1 MLQNTLTDGFTKGFR
16 IASSMQHP
24 SVSNKYSNHPSAVL
38 HSDVVSAKLHDEMAM
53 NRIAGPFDI
62 PTPANCIFS
71 PLGVVPKKASGEFR
85 LIHDLSFPRDNS
97 VNSHIHKSH
106 TAVQYELLDHCV
118 SIIRSIGPNCLIA
131 KADIKDAFRILPIHP
146 EDYRLLGFTWRGK
159 FYFDKCLPMGC
170 STSCQIFECFAT
182 ALQWIL
188 KSKLG
193 IHSMS
198 HILDDFIFFGPANSM
213 QCASSLQAF
222 ISLAESLNIPLRHN
236 KTVYPTNVVSLHGI
250 EIDTHEMRM
259 RLPQDKLDD
268 ARSKIVAIY
277 LRKKKFPSNSCNR

>member
-1 MLQNTLTDGFTKGFR
+1 MRVHRFKRYLAGYNVLLQNTLTDGFTKGFR

-71 PLGVVPKKASGEFR
+71 PLGVVPKKSSGEFR

-193 IHSMS
+193 VHSMS

-250 EIDTHEMRM
+250 EIDT
-259 RLPQDKLDD
+259 
-268 ARSKIVAIY
+268 
-277 LRKKKFPSNSCNR
+277 